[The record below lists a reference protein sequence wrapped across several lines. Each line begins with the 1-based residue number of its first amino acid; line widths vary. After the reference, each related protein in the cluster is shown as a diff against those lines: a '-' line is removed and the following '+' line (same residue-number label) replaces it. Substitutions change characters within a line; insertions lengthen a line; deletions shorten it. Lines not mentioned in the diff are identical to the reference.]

1 MSDTKPPATIMIV
14 DDSKTILRTA
24 KMFLES
30 SYRVVPVD
38 NGYSA
43 LAAVIERNPD
53 LVFLDVMMPRLDG
66 YRVCMAIKNNP
77 QFANLPIVFLS
88 SKDSPFDRARG
99 LNMGCDDYLIKPFT
113 RASLLASVRHYL
125 GDPDQPAQ

>member
-1 MSDTKPPATIMIV
+1 MSDPNQPATIMVV

-24 KMFLES
+24 KMFLEPAH
-30 SYRVVPVD
+30 RVIPVD

-43 LAAVIERNPD
+43 LAAVIEVKPD
-53 LVFLDVMMPRLDG
+53 LIFLDVMMPRLYG
-66 YRVCMAIKNNP
+66 YRVCMSIKNNP
-77 QFANLPIVFLS
+77 AFANTPIVFLS

-113 RASLLASVRHYL
+113 RESLTESVEKYL
-125 GDPDQPAQ
+125 GAAGLKV

>member
-1 MSDTKPPATIMIV
+1 MSDHTQPRTIMVV

-24 KMFLES
+24 KMFLEPTYS
-30 SYRVVPVD
+30 VVPVD

-43 LAAVIERNPD
+43 LAAVIEVKPD

-66 YRVCMAIKNNP
+66 YRVCMTIKNNP
-77 QFANLPIVFLS
+77 EFADLPIVFLS

-113 RASLLASVRHYL
+113 RESLLESVRRYL
-125 GDPDQPAQ
+125 GGTMVQM

>member
-1 MSDTKPPATIMIV
+1 MSDNTQPPIIMVV

-24 KMFLES
+24 KMFLEPT
-30 SYRVVPVD
+30 YRVVPVD

-43 LAAVIERNPD
+43 LAAVIEVKPD

-66 YRVCMAIKNNP
+66 YRVCMTIKNNP
-77 QFANLPIVFLS
+77 EFANLPIVFLS

-113 RASLLASVRHYL
+113 RESLIESVRRYL
-125 GDPDQPAQ
+125 GAAGDTN

>member
-1 MSDTKPPATIMIV
+1 MSENKKTPTIMVV

-24 KMFLES
+24 KMFLEPA
-30 SYRVVPVD
+30 YEVIPVD

-43 LAAVIERNPD
+43 LAAVIEVKPD
-53 LVFLDVMMPRLDG
+53 LMFLDVMMPRLDG
-66 YRVCMAIKNNP
+66 YRVCMAIKSNP
-77 QFANLPIVFLS
+77 AFAKLPIVFLS

-113 RASLLASVRHYL
+113 RETLIESVRRYL
-125 GDPDQPAQ
+125 GGSIEA

>member
-1 MSDTKPPATIMIV
+1 MTEAQKIPTIMVV

-24 KMFLES
+24 KMFLDES
-30 SYRVVPVD
+30 FRVVPVD

-43 LAAVIERNPD
+43 LAAVIEVKPD
-53 LVFLDVMMPRLDG
+53 LLFLDVMMPRLDG

-77 QFANLPIVFLS
+77 AFSQMPIVFLS

-99 LNMGCDDYLIKPFT
+99 LSMGCDDYLVKPFT
-113 RASLLASVRHYL
+113 RETLLASVHRYL
-125 GDPDQPAQ
+125 GDASSKD